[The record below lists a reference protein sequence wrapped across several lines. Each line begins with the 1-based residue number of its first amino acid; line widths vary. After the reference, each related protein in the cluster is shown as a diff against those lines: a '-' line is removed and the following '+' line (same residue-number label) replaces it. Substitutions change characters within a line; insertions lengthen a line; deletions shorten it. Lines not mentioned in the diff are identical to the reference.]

1 MSLQTTTNQLEKC
14 HECQSN
20 ISTFFCKEC
29 KRNLFKQCWEII
41 HNMTTSHNI
50 NKSHLS
56 PSQLVIPIK
65 DILSIFLF
73 NKVTKHDGQF
83 RNGFL
88 NPNDSPK
95 IFSQPNGGYTKIL
108 CDKTYMDNLGSIIM
122 EDIFSIHIIYIH
134 IVKEI
139 KLQVIGLKG
148 LKDCKLMIK

>member
-1 MSLQTTTNQLEKC
+1 MSLQTTTNQLEKW

-50 NKSHLS
+50 NKSHSS

-88 NPNDSPK
+88 IQMILQK
-95 IFSQPNGGYTKIL
+95 FFHSQMVVIQKSYA
-108 CDKTYMDNLGSIIM
+108 
-122 EDIFSIHIIYIH
+122 
-134 IVKEI
+134 I
-139 KLQVIGLKG
+139 KLTWTTLD
-148 LKDCKLMIK
+148 L